1 MGRRFLVVCFLILLS
16 GIMVVSDALAAVE
29 FKYGGSIRLRQELW
43 ENAFD
48 LDTLNVKNE
57 NFFRLRTSV
66 WGQVTVDKDFSGY
79 LKLTNEARYY
89 INSRT
94 ASLNSFAE
102 DEIVIDNLYADFKN
116 VFKLPVDVRIG
127 RQDFLMTH
135 GEGFLIM
142 DGTPV
147 DGSRTF
153 YFNAARVIW
162 KINPN
167 HSVDLVYLTNP
178 VRDIYLPSL
187 YEVNKRRLNTSDE
200 KGFFVYGKSKVA
212 DNLSVE
218 PYYIYKK
225 EDKFRVGTA
234 TIPELDLNTLG
245 MRAVYKY
252 DTWRFRGELA
262 YQFGEYDG
270 GRDRRGIG
278 GYFFVGRKYDK
289 VALKPEFDL
298 GIVYLS
304 GDKPST
310 AKHEGFNPLFSR
322 WPQWSEL
329 IVFTLVN
336 ETMRESGGI
345 PAYWTNMHIY
355 RANVKLNFSA
365 NTNLSLWYNYLRADQ
380 STQGLNPAMFSNSG
394 KDRGHLPQAMLNH
407 KFTKNIDGYL
417 LAEYFVPKNFYNSNA
432 NNAIFFRWQLQYRF

>member
-1 MGRRFLVVCFLILLS
+1 MARKFLVVGFLIFMAS
-16 GIMVVSDALAAVE
+16 MIIVSDVLAAVE
-29 FKYGGSIRLRQELW
+29 FKYGGSLRLRQELW

-48 LDTLNVKNE
+48 LDTLKVKNE

-66 WGQVTVDKDFSGY
+66 WGQVTIDKDYSAY
-79 LKLTNEARYY
+79 LKLTNEARYF

-94 ASLNSFAE
+94 PSNNSFDE

-116 VFKLPVDVRIG
+116 VFKLPVDIRIG
-127 RQDFLMTH
+127 RQDFLFNY

-142 DGTPV
+142 DGTPG

-153 YFNAARVIW
+153 YFNAVKAVW
-162 KINPN
+162 KINQN
-167 HSVDLVYLTNP
+167 NSLDFVVLSNP

-187 YEVNKRRLNTSDE
+187 YAANKRALNTSDE
-200 KGFFVYGKSKVA
+200 KGFFVYGKNKIT

-225 EDKFRVGTA
+225 EDKFAA
-234 TIPELDLNTLG
+234 TPDLELNTIG

-252 DTWRFRGELA
+252 DTWRFRGEFA

-270 GRDRRGIG
+270 GRDRRGAG
-278 GYFFVGRKYDK
+278 GYIAAGRKYDN

-298 GIVYLS
+298 SFIYLS

-310 AKHEGFNPLFSR
+310 SKHEGWNPLFSR
-322 WPQWSEL
+322 WPMWSEL
-329 IVFTLVN
+329 LVFTIVN
-336 ETMRESGGI
+336 ENLKDGRT
-345 PAYWTNMHIY
+345 PAYWTNMLIY

-417 LAEYFVPKNFYNSNA
+417 LAEYFIPKGFYSKDA
-432 NNAIFFRWQLQYRF
+432 NDALFFRWQLQYRF

>member
-1 MGRRFLVVCFLILLS
+1 MGKRFLVVCLLMFLAAVI
-16 GIMVVSDALAAVE
+16 VVSDALAAVE
-29 FKYGGSIRLRQELW
+29 FKYGGSLRLRQELW

-48 LDTLNVKNE
+48 LDTLKVKNE
-57 NFFRLRTSV
+57 NFFRLRTSI
-66 WGQVTVDKDFSGY
+66 WGQVTVDKDFSAY

-89 INSRT
+89 IS
-94 ASLNSFAE
+94 SFSPANDTFE
-102 DEIVIDNLYADFKN
+102 QDEIVIDNLYLDFKN
-116 VFKLPVDVRIG
+116 LFKLPVDLRIG
-127 RQDFLMTH
+127 RQDFLFNY

-142 DGTPV
+142 DGTPG

-153 YFNAARVIW
+153 YFNAVKAVW
-162 KINPN
+162 KINQN
-167 HSVDLVYLTNP
+167 HSIDLVYLTNP
-178 VRDIYLPSL
+178 IRDVYLPSL
-187 YEVNKRRLNTSDE
+187 YAANKRRLNTSDE
-200 KGFFVYGKSKVA
+200 QGFFVYGKNKIT
-212 DNLSVE
+212 DNFSIE

-225 EDKFRVGTA
+225 EDKFSIT
-234 TIPELDLNTLG
+234 PELDLNTLG

-252 DTWRFRGELA
+252 NTWRFRGELA

-270 GRDRRGIG
+270 GRDRRGMG
-278 GYFFVGRKYDK
+278 GYIFAGRKYDN

-298 GIVYLS
+298 GFVYLS
-304 GDKPST
+304 GDKPTT

-329 IVFTLVN
+329 IVFTLAR
-336 ETMRESGGI
+336 ETARDCAM

-380 STQGLNPAMFSNSG
+380 KTQGLNPAMFSNSG

-417 LAEYFVPKNFYNSNA
+417 LAEYFIPKNFYSSAA
-432 NNAIFFRWQLQYRF
+432 NDAFFFRWQLQYRF

>member
-1 MGRRFLVVCFLILLS
+1 MGKRFLVVCLLMFLAGVI
-16 GIMVVSDALAAVE
+16 VVSDALAAVE
-29 FKYGGSIRLRQELW
+29 FKYGGSLRLRQELW

-48 LDTLNVKNE
+48 LDTLKVKNE
-57 NFFRLRTSV
+57 NFFRLRTSI
-66 WGQVTVDKDFSGY
+66 WGQVTVDKDFSAY

-89 INSRT
+89 IS
-94 ASLNSFAE
+94 SFSPANDTFE
-102 DEIVIDNLYADFKN
+102 QDEIVIDNLYLDFKN
-116 VFKLPVDVRIG
+116 LFKLPVDLRIG
-127 RQDFLMTH
+127 RQDFLFNY

-142 DGTPV
+142 DGTPG

-153 YFNAARVIW
+153 YFNAVKAVW
-162 KINPN
+162 KINQN
-167 HSVDLVYLTNP
+167 HSIDLVYLTNP
-178 VRDIYLPSL
+178 IRDVYLPSL
-187 YEVNKRRLNTSDE
+187 YAANKRRLNTSDE
-200 KGFFVYGKSKVA
+200 QGFFVYGKNKIT
-212 DNLSVE
+212 DNFSIE

-225 EDKFRVGTA
+225 EDKFST
-234 TIPELDLNTLG
+234 TPELDLNTLG

-252 DTWRFRGELA
+252 NTWRFRGELA

-270 GRDRRGIG
+270 GRDRRGMG
-278 GYFFVGRKYDK
+278 GYIFAGRKYDN

-298 GIVYLS
+298 GFVYLS

-329 IVFTLVN
+329 IVFTLAR
-336 ETMRESGGI
+336 ETARDCAT

-380 STQGLNPAMFSNSG
+380 KTQGLNPAMFSNSG

-417 LAEYFVPKNFYNSNA
+417 LAEYFIPKNFYSSAA
-432 NNAIFFRWQLQYRF
+432 NDAFFFRWQLQYRF

>member
-1 MGRRFLVVCFLILLS
+1 MARKFLVVGFLIFMAS
-16 GIMVVSDALAAVE
+16 MIIVSDVLAAVE
-29 FKYGGSIRLRQELW
+29 FKYGGSLRLRQELW

-48 LDTLNVKNE
+48 LDTLKVKNE

-66 WGQVTVDKDFSGY
+66 WGQVTIDKDYSAY
-79 LKLTNEARYY
+79 LKLTNEARYF

-94 ASLNSFAE
+94 PSNNSFDE

-116 VFKLPVDVRIG
+116 VFKLPVDIRIG
-127 RQDFLMTH
+127 RQDFLFNY

-142 DGTPV
+142 DGTPG

-153 YFNAARVIW
+153 YFNAVKAVW
-162 KINPN
+162 KINQN
-167 HSVDLVYLTNP
+167 NSLDFVVLSNP

-187 YEVNKRRLNTSDE
+187 YAANKRALNTSDE
-200 KGFFVYGKSKVA
+200 KGFFVYGKNKIT

-225 EDKFRVGTA
+225 EDKFAA
-234 TIPELDLNTLG
+234 TPDLELNTIG

-252 DTWRFRGELA
+252 DTWRFRGEFA

-270 GRDRRGIG
+270 GRDRRGAG
-278 GYFFVGRKYDK
+278 GYIAAGRKYDN

-298 GIVYLS
+298 SFIYLS

-310 AKHEGFNPLFSR
+310 SKHEGWNPLFSR
-322 WPQWSEL
+322 WPMWSEL
-329 IVFTLVN
+329 LVFTIVN
-336 ETMRESGGI
+336 ENLKDGKT
-345 PAYWTNMHIY
+345 PAYWTNMLIY
-355 RANVKLNFSA
+355 RANVKLNFST

-417 LAEYFVPKNFYNSNA
+417 LAEYFIPKGFYSKDA
-432 NNAIFFRWQLQYRF
+432 NDALFFRWQLQYRF

>member
-1 MGRRFLVVCFLILLS
+1 MARKFLVVGFLIFMAS
-16 GIMVVSDALAAVE
+16 MIIVSDVLAAVE
-29 FKYGGSIRLRQELW
+29 FKYGGSLRLRQELW

-48 LDTLNVKNE
+48 LDTLKVKNE

-66 WGQVTVDKDFSGY
+66 WGQVTIDKDYSAY
-79 LKLTNEARYY
+79 LKLTNEARYF

-94 ASLNSFAE
+94 PSNNSFDE

-116 VFKLPVDVRIG
+116 VFKLPVDIRIG
-127 RQDFLMTH
+127 RQDFLFNY

-142 DGTPV
+142 DGTPG

-153 YFNAARVIW
+153 YFNAVKAVW
-162 KINPN
+162 KINQN
-167 HSVDLVYLTNP
+167 NSLDFVVLSNP

-187 YEVNKRRLNTSDE
+187 YAANKRALNTSDE
-200 KGFFVYGKSKVA
+200 KGFFVYGKNKIT

-225 EDKFRVGTA
+225 EDKFA
-234 TIPELDLNTLG
+234 TTPNLELNTIG

-252 DTWRFRGELA
+252 DTWRFRGEFA

-270 GRDRRGIG
+270 GRDRRGAG
-278 GYFFVGRKYDK
+278 GYIAAGRKYDN

-298 GIVYLS
+298 SFIYLS

-310 AKHEGFNPLFSR
+310 SKHEGWNPLFSR
-322 WPQWSEL
+322 WPMWSEL
-329 IVFTLVN
+329 LVFTIVN
-336 ETMRESGGI
+336 ENLKDGRT
-345 PAYWTNMHIY
+345 PAYWTNMLIY

-417 LAEYFVPKNFYNSNA
+417 LAEYFIPKGFYSKDA
-432 NNAIFFRWQLQYRF
+432 NDALFFRWQLQYRF

>member
-1 MGRRFLVVCFLILLS
+1 MARKFLVVGFLIFMAS
-16 GIMVVSDALAAVE
+16 MIIVSDVLAAVE
-29 FKYGGSIRLRQELW
+29 FKYGGSLRLRQELW

-48 LDTLNVKNE
+48 LDTLKVKNE

-66 WGQVTVDKDFSGY
+66 WGQVTIDKDYSAY
-79 LKLTNEARYY
+79 LKLTNEARYF

-94 ASLNSFAE
+94 PSNNSFDE

-116 VFKLPVDVRIG
+116 VFKLPVDIRIG
-127 RQDFLMTH
+127 RQDFLFNY

-142 DGTPV
+142 DGTPG

-153 YFNAARVIW
+153 YFNAVKAVW
-162 KINPN
+162 KINQN
-167 HSVDLVYLTNP
+167 NSLDFVVLSNP

-187 YEVNKRRLNTSDE
+187 YAANKRALNTSDE
-200 KGFFVYGKSKVA
+200 KGFFVYGKNKIT

-225 EDKFRVGTA
+225 EDKFAA
-234 TIPELDLNTLG
+234 TPNLELNTIG

-252 DTWRFRGELA
+252 DTWRFRGEFA

-270 GRDRRGIG
+270 GRDRRGAG
-278 GYFFVGRKYDK
+278 GYIAAGRKYDN

-298 GIVYLS
+298 SFIYLS

-310 AKHEGFNPLFSR
+310 SKHEGWNPLFSR
-322 WPQWSEL
+322 WPMWSEL
-329 IVFTLVN
+329 LVFTIVN
-336 ETMRESGGI
+336 ENLKDGRT
-345 PAYWTNMHIY
+345 PAYWTNMLIY

-417 LAEYFVPKNFYNSNA
+417 LAEYFIPKGFYSKDA
-432 NNAIFFRWQLQYRF
+432 NDALFFRWQLQYRF